1 MKLLLRTSLI
11 LLCACSEFAQAEG
24 LSQAVASLPHYQK
37 DRNNSSENKSDDKY
51 AYTKELRIIT
61 RGTRAKTSTA
71 QVARLLLLGSNTSI
85 YKDELVGNVIED
97 IQDRSKLK
105 NPSEDIEKNLN
116 DYLALNAYKNIQK
129 TEKNNIRKITLEPA
143 RPYWS
148 LLYNSSD
155 KNVDNGY
162 SLNFGAKTHVFLPIG
177 AVDFSVNLRV
187 TNKECSYT
195 SEPKSLETWKAND
208 YALVKDYRDKAIE
221 ICTKKYIEEI
231 DKALLK
237 SVQ

>member
-1 MKLLLRTSLI
+1 MKLHLKPCLI
-11 LLCACSEFAQAEG
+11 LLCACSGVAEAEG

-37 DRNNSSENKSDDKY
+37 DQNNSSEKTSDDKY

-116 DYLALNAYKNIQK
+116 DYLAGNAYKNIQK

-155 KNVDNGY
+155 KNIDNGY
-162 SLNFGAKTHVFLPIG
+162 SLNFGAKTKVFAPIG
-177 AVDFSVNLRV
+177 AVDFSVNLFV
-187 TNKECSYT
+187 TNKQCSYT

-208 YALVKDYRDKAIE
+208 YALVKVYRDKAIE
-221 ICTKKYIEEI
+221 FCTKKYIEEI

-237 SVQ
+237 SEQ